1 MCASGYS
8 SKADLASSVR
18 SRASLSADGR
28 ILQSLSPTLFQY
40 STLFADQALPSL
52 KFTYHNAERLLPAP
66 PAASYMAAAT
76 SAAASY
82 VSSWFSG
89 GGSASA
95 GKQQAGSE
103 LDDLL
108 GGPKRPGPRLKPVA
122 VAPVQEEA
130 VRSTAPSGS
139 YGDAAPGRPARVRS
153 VQSGSAD
160 SQAQAQARMP
170 EFEEVT
176 YNKFGMPIKKPPRDP
191 RPGRELVDALEQR
204 GERLGFLNEHLDNA
218 SKASQDFVSQA
229 RRMAVTQGAK
239 GAVTGVG
246 KGISLGI
253 NKMLS

>member
-1 MCASGYS
+1 M
-8 SKADLASSVR
+8 SV
-18 SRASLSADGR
+18 DGR

-40 STLFADQALPSL
+40 STLFADQALPPA
-52 KFTYHNAERLLPAP
+52 KFAYYNAERLLPAP
-66 PAASYMAAAT
+66 PAANSMAAAT

-82 VSSWFSG
+82 VSSWF
-89 GGSASA
+89 GGSGASAA
-95 GKQQAGSE
+95 GKQQGQGPGSE

-108 GGPKRPGPRLKPVA
+108 GGPKRPAPRLKPVA

-130 VRSTAPSGS
+130 ARSAAPSGS
-139 YGDAAPGRPARVRS
+139 YGGAAAPGRPARVRP
-153 VQSGSAD
+153 VQSGSGSAD
-160 SQAQAQARMP
+160 AQAQARMP

-229 RRMAVTQGAK
+229 KKMAVTQSAK